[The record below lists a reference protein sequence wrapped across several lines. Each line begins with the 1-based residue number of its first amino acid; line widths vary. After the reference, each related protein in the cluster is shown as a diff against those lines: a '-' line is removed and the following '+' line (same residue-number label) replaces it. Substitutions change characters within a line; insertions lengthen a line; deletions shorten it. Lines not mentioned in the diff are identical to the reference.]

1 MKEAM
6 FYELFDKEKGIIKC
20 LLCPKECL
28 IKEGEVGFCRAR
40 KNINNKL
47 YSLIYAKVSA
57 SGFDPIEKKPLYH
70 FLPGSSVLSL
80 GTVGCNFICSFC
92 QNWTISQGNVEN
104 VSVEDLSP
112 EKAVQ
117 LALQNNSP
125 GIAYTYSEP
134 LIWYDY
140 VLDTAKL
147 AKKNNLKNI
156 LVTNGFIN
164 RKPLIELLP
173 FIDAM
178 NIDLKSFR
186 NSFYQ
191 KYCKGSLS
199 PVLRTIKIS
208 KEYCHIELT
217 NLIIP
222 GLNDSEEE
230 IKEMVDWISSLSKDI
245 PLHFSR
251 YFPCYKMDIE
261 ATPISTLYKARDIAQ
276 KKLKY
281 VYVGNILD
289 EEANTTYCGNCKKIL
304 IKRTG
309 YNIINVGL
317 DKDGKCK
324 FCGEKVVCL

>member
-1 MKEAM
+1 M
-6 FYELFDKEKGIIKC
+6 FYELFDKKKGIIKC

-28 IKEGEVGFCRAR
+28 IKKGQVGFCRAR
-40 KNINNKL
+40 QNIDNQL
-47 YSLIYAKVSA
+47 YSLIYSKVS
-57 SGFDPIEKKPLYH
+57 SYGMDPIEKKPLYH
-70 FLPGSSVLSL
+70 FYPGTMVLSL
-80 GTVGCNFICSFC
+80 GTIGCNFACAFC
-92 QNWTISQGNVEN
+92 QNWTISQANIKDVQVE
-104 VSVEDLSP
+104 ELSP

-140 VLDTAKL
+140 ILDTAKL
-147 AKKNNLKNI
+147 AKENNLKNI

-164 RKPLIELLP
+164 QEPLIKLLP

-230 IKEMVDWISSLSKDI
+230 IKEMVDWISSLNEDI

-251 YFPCYKMDIE
+251 YFPCYKMDIK

-281 VYVGNILD
+281 VYVGNIWD